1 MKSTM
6 SKKEIDNGKASDI
19 FQQMKNCCLE
29 LGLKIHSEAAS
40 KGEMGIHAK
49 LDLEDVRAGFSLLYV
64 PETGMIAMFALHYD
78 LTDYEW
84 DAVQWVIPKIY
95 KQHDII
101 KAACASPETGFV
113 GYMAELT
120 VEHGALDVQ
129 HFRQVLSG
137 LVKMSRCIS
146 SFVCGLRD
154 RQEGNL
160 KRTPEERFN

>member
-1 MKSTM
+1 MKSKM
-6 SKKEIDNGKASDI
+6 SKKKIDNGKASAI
-19 FQQMKNCCLE
+19 FQQMKNCILE

-40 KGEMGIHAK
+40 EGEMGMHAK
-49 LDLEDVRAGFSLLYV
+49 LDIEDVHVGLSLLYISDA
-64 PETGMIAMFALHYD
+64 GQISLIALHYD

-95 KQHDII
+95 KQHDAIE
-101 KAACASPETGFV
+101 ACASPENGLV

-120 VEHGALDVQ
+120 VEHGSLNVQ

-154 RQEGNL
+154 AREGTS
-160 KRTPEERFN
+160 KRAVEILD

>member
-1 MKSTM
+1 MKSKM
-6 SKKEIDNGKASDI
+6 SKKKIDNGKASAI
-19 FQQMKNCCLE
+19 FQQMKTCLLE

-40 KGEMGIHAK
+40 EGEMGMHAK
-49 LDLEDVRAGFSLLYV
+49 LDIEDVRAAFSLLYY
-64 PETGMIAMFALHYD
+64 PKDGSIALLALHYD

-95 KQHDII
+95 KQHEAIE
-101 KAACASPETGFV
+101 ACASPETGLV

-120 VEHGALDVQ
+120 VEHGSLDVL

-154 RQEGNL
+154 RQEKTGR
-160 KRTPEERFN
+160 RTPEDRLN